1 MVTAKTAKTKSSRPA
16 EKDVRVMVPTDIDL
30 TEEQRFTVHPEEYS
44 TCIRTLLL
52 NWRQGTVGVK
62 GRADVSFSNKKPWK
76 QKGTGRARAGSA
88 RSPLWRKGGVIFGPQ
103 ERTRTLKV
111 TKNMRR
117 NVGNKLLWD
126 RLDSQNIVI
135 LDWEPLDGAPKTAHA
150 VKALQ
155 EAGLVGR
162 NVVFFVSPHDRNTHA
177 SFANIPYVRM
187 LLFDQ
192 WNAYD
197 LSQGTRWMVL
207 KKDLESFKELV
218 STWI

>member
-1 MVTAKTAKTKSSRPA
+1 MVTGKTAKTTSSG
-16 EKDVRVMVPTDIDL
+16 KDVRLMTPADIGL
-30 TEEQRFTVHPEEYS
+30 TEEQRQTVHGEEYS
-44 TCIRTLLL
+44 TYIRALLQ
-52 NWRQGTVGVK
+52 NWRQGTVACK
-62 GRADVSFSNKKPWK
+62 GRSDLAFSNKKPWK
-76 QKGTGRARAGSA
+76 QKGTGRARAGSL

-126 RLDSQNIVI
+126 RLDAKNIVI

-155 EAGLVGR
+155 AAGLVGHE
-162 NVVFFVSPHDRNTHA
+162 VIFFVNPHDRNTHA
-177 SFANIPYVRM
+177 SFANISHIRM

-197 LSQGTRWMVL
+197 LSQGKRWMVL
-207 KKDLESFKELV
+207 KKDLDSFKELV

>member
-1 MVTAKTAKTKSSRPA
+1 MVTSKEKSVA
-16 EKDVRVMVPTDIDL
+16 QDIRVMTPADIGL
-30 TEEQRFTVHPEEYS
+30 TQEQRQTVHGEEYS
-44 TCIRTLLL
+44 TCIRALQQ
-52 NWRQGTVGVK
+52 NWRQGTVAAK
-62 GRADVSFSNKKPWK
+62 GRSDISFSNKKPWK

-111 TKNMRR
+111 SKNMRR
-117 NVGNKLLWD
+117 NVGNRLLWD

-135 LDWEPLDGAPKTAHA
+135 LDWEPLDGAPKTSHA

-155 EAGLVGR
+155 SAGLHGH
-162 NVVFFVSPHDRNTHA
+162 NVIFFVSPHDRNTHA
-177 SFANIPYVRM
+177 SFANIPYIRM

-218 STWI
+218 SIWI